1 MRKHVAEYGYYCTLQ
16 YPGLTSLE
24 QFRTERIQIDE
35 AVAVTR
41 VALDEEA
48 CLNFEQKGRKQS

>member
-41 VALDEEA
+41 GALDEEE
-48 CLNFEQKGRKQS
+48 CLNFEQKAQKQS